1 MKQHNPFE
9 NAMEQ
14 LQKATEKLSAY
25 SHQPARRR
33 GRQSARVKQ
42 KIELLKQPQRILN
55 VTIPVVMDDGSQ
67 QIFQG
72 YRVQYNNVLGPY
84 KGGIR
89 FHPNVD
95 INEVKA
101 LAFWMT
107 MKCAVADLPL
117 GGGKGGIIVDP
128 KKLSE
133 SELERLSRGYVRAIA
148 DCIGPDLDVPAP
160 DVNTNGMIMGWM
172 ADEYIK
178 VKSQKSPARNATQ
191 SVAGG
196 KVKSEESQFITFIDT
211 PGHEAFASMR
221 SRGAK
226 AADIAVLV
234 IAGNDSVKPQTIE
247 SIEQIKQANI
257 PFIVAV
263 NKMDLPTANID
274 KVKQDLAKAGVQVE
288 GFGGDVPILP
298 ISAKAGTGV
307 KELLDMVILV
317 MTFKGLTSEPNAPVE
332 AVVIETHIDKGKGMV
347 ASLVVQKGTLVSRTL
362 LFEGQKSIGNVRAMF
377 DEFGKIV
384 P

>member
-1 MKQHNPFE
+1 MKKN
-9 NAMEQ
+9 
-14 LQKATEKLSAY
+14 QKTLDTSL
-25 SHQPARRR
+25 PRPP
-33 GRQSARVKQ
+33 
-42 KIELLKQPQRILN
+42 I
-55 VTIPVVMDDGSQ
+55 VV
-67 QIFQG
+67 
-72 YRVQYNNVLGPY
+72 VLGHVDHG
-84 KGGIR
+84 KTTLLDTIRKASVAAKEHGGITQ
-89 FHPNVD
+89 H
-95 INEVKA
+95 
-101 LAFWMT
+101 
-107 MKCAVADLPL
+107 
-117 GGGKGGIIVDP
+117 
-128 KKLSE
+128 
-133 SELERLSRGYVRAIA
+133 
-148 DCIGPDLDVPAP
+148 IGAYQ
-160 DVNTNGMIMGWM
+160 I
-172 ADEYIK
+172 E
-178 VKSQKSPARNATQ
+178 
-191 SVAGG
+191 
-196 KVKSEESQFITFIDT
+196 VKSEESQFITFIDT